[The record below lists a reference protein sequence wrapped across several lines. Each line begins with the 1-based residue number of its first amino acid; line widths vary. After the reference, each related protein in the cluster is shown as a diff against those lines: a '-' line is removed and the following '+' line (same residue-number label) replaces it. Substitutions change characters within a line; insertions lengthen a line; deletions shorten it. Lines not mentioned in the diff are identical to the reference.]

1 MPAVITHSDVI
12 TKICD
17 EKKRVRTANR
27 RGSIIHNTAQIDV
40 AAGVGGMAIAD
51 IAVLDLV
58 PITAAIKSIK
68 IALSAAD
75 ATLAGSIGI
84 YAIEGNGTFT
94 ALGGTTGSA
103 ALLGAAVATEFLAA
117 TYTPGADHE
126 RMHPRNRG
134 KTLYE
139 ILYADANTDALKAAL
154 KKYWKGEDRKDS
166 KNFAIA
172 FTCTAAPAGAVTMY
186 SNIQY
191 VEGNPSA
198 MAINGISPDDTNTN
212 ITM

>member
-17 EKKRVRTANR
+17 EKKRVRTVNR
-27 RGSIIHNTAQIDV
+27 RGSIIHNTAQIDIGAGMV
-40 AAGVGGMAIAD
+40 ATD

-75 ATLAGSIGI
+75 ATLGGTVGI
-84 YAIEGNGTFT
+84 YAIEGDGTFK
-94 ALGGTTGSA
+94 ALGGTAGSEV
-103 ALLGAAVATEFLAA
+103 LLGTIATTDFALA
-117 TYTPGADHE
+117 TYVAGTDFE
-126 RMHPRNRG
+126 KMHPNKRG

-172 FTCTAAPAGAVTMY
+172 FTCATAPTGAVTMY

-191 VEGNPSA
+191 VEGSPSA

>member
-27 RGSIIHNTAQIDV
+27 RGSIIHNTAQIAV
-40 AAGVGGMAIAD
+40 AGTMVATD
-51 IAVLDLV
+51 IAVLDLI

-75 ATLAGSIGI
+75 AGLGVDIGI

-94 ALGGTTGSA
+94 ALAGTVGSA
-103 ALLGAAVATEFLAA
+103 ALLGAVATTGFTAVTELETMAPA
-117 TYTPGADHE
+117 K
-126 RMHPRNRG
+126 RG

-172 FTCTAAPAGAVTMY
+172 LTCTHAPTGAVTLY

-191 VEGNPSA
+191 VEGSPSA

>member
-17 EKKRVRTANR
+17 EKKRVRTVNR
-27 RGSIIHNTAQIDV
+27 RGSIIHNTAEIAV
-40 AAGVGGMAIAD
+40 AAGMVATD

-68 IALSAAD
+68 IALSGTD

-94 ALGGTTGSA
+94 ALTGTAGSA
-103 ALLGAAVATEFLAA
+103 VLLGAAVATEFAA
-117 TYTPGADHE
+117 VTEVEKMNPAK
-126 RMHPRNRG
+126 RG

-172 FTCTAAPAGAVTMY
+172 FTCTAAATADVTMY